1 MNSTIQYQ
9 GYTIKAPPGPS
20 DQGDFA
26 ASPTD
31 MQVIS
36 QVDNTLRSIRAMTS
50 FWFPEHLLFNVVGCV
65 SSR

>member
-1 MNSTIQYQ
+1 MTSTIGYQ
-9 GYTIKAPPGPS
+9 GYTIKAPPSPS
-20 DQGDFA
+20 DQGGFT

-31 MQVIS
+31 MQVIDY
-36 QVDNTLRSIRAMTS
+36 VDNTFAAMMS